1 MVDIPMAWSL
11 SACVSLGIVLVFFQ
25 SMNVCSIKHGYLC
38 NIIARASLAKPRKFI
53 LHVFHNLPIPS
64 VAFEVMRSG
73 YENDE
78 VIQYCLPRIKP
89 GIVRL
94 LF

>member
-25 SMNVCSIKHGYLC
+25 SLNVCSIEQEYLC
-38 NIIARASLAKPRKFI
+38 NIITRASRAKPQKDV
-53 LHVFHNLPIPS
+53 LHVFHNLSIPS
-64 VAFEVMRSG
+64 VAFKVMRSE
-73 YENDE
+73 YESDG
-78 VIQYCLPRIKP
+78 VIQYCLPRLKP